1 MLLTIHDQ
9 HLNKVA
15 FIDNNKQKTL
25 NYYGDNWRRQLETG
39 SSTFE
44 FTVFKRKVQSDTS
57 SKQAYKSLNDKAF
70 VSFKYKRKPYVFNV
84 MKITE
89 DEQTIKCYC
98 ENLNLELLNEYVN
111 PYKATEALTFKQY
124 CDNMGLLN
132 FSLLSIGINEI
143 ADRKLTLEWTGQDT
157 KLARLLSLANKFNAE
172 IEFDTQLNPNSTL
185 KSFKVNVYHENDEDH
200 QGVGRVRTDIRLE
213 YKKNLKSI
221 KRTVDK
227 TSIFNAVRP
236 FGKNSEGNEVT
247 IGGMIDPIK
256 ERNAKGILEFYQEGE
271 TLFAPI
277 SQQMYPSVFAPE
289 NSDDQWIRKDM
300 TVESD
305 NQSVIRAAGLKALK
319 NAAYPAVS
327 YEVDGFLD
335 VEIGDTVQIYDSGFS
350 PALNI
355 RARVSE
361 QTISFTNPKSN
372 KTTFANFQEL
382 ENRLSTNLQARLEQ
396 LIDEAR
402 AYTIRFTASNG
413 TTFKN
418 NTGTSVI
425 TPTLLKGAKE
435 VSNVTWKW
443 QLENAAITTGNTY
456 TVNGSL
462 ITGAVTLTAMA
473 FINNKEVA
481 RDSLSLVNV
490 NDGAR
495 GEKGDRG
502 DRGPQGPQGDQGI
515 QGLQGPKGDQGIPGA
530 KGADGRTQY
539 THIAFADNAS
549 GGGFSQTNQNKP
561 YIGMYQDF
569 NQTDSSN
576 PSLYRWT
583 KWKGSDGANGIPGK
597 AGADGKTSYIHFAY
611 ADSADGRTGF
621 TVNGKSSGDKKYM
634 GTYTDFTEADSTDP
648 TKYKWSLIKGAD
660 GVFDGVVGRRNLLKG
675 TRALTRYAPASEFN
689 GFKVARSVAGATGY
703 RDTYSEQMTIAAT
716 GTEYIGLFWA
726 RASQNNYPIYCYFY
740 NPGTTTTVT
749 TSTGYTREQTGDG
762 FCELRIGTEWK
773 LYWVKWSQTSTNAS
787 KNVIFGRH
795 GTWRGG
801 AAGAWVE
808 ICAPALFEGHIVGDH
823 VDAPEDTNDQI
834 KQVEEQIPTN
844 AAGRNYILNSDI
856 GGSLSSNRTIDLS
869 VSSDFF
875 SDVNRD
881 RSFTM
886 SLEVEGKNI
895 QAFNGRKRYGLAFRF
910 SFTDG
915 TDWYPE
921 VWQEVDTDKKRITRV
936 WTLPAGK
943 DLKSVYYTK
952 ILNQTNSTV
961 SCGKPKLELGKL
973 MTAWLPAIEDAPKRF
988 EQASVP
994 TNPSKDSV
1002 WKYTGTT
1009 PTNVGGVTVLPNT
1022 AYRYDGSNWQKET
1035 VNSTNL
1041 TIQDQF
1047 VKKSMI
1053 ADKAIDADKLNVRAL
1068 SAISADL
1075 GEVRAGNVL
1084 LQKQF
1089 PAGMSRDYWGTY
1101 QYNPYTMGVYISQNM
1116 IASNGFPVR
1125 KKSTDKIGTDMP
1137 VAAFTSGG
1145 IYFIKTDRTDDLKTL
1160 AENAISSVNSGSIA
1174 FGYTPEGK
1182 NALITRVNGEL
1193 YFHSDNYTDWA
1204 ISQDN
1209 PNVKWKVQGNLVIVY
1224 YNVIFD
1230 SDGDKRIATIPPKY
1244 VPGKLML
1251 DVKAWQIF
1259 KDYDRNC
1266 QLNEDGGLHIL
1277 QAKAGIEYRGQVT
1290 WSY

>member
-70 VSFKYKRKPYVFNV
+70 VSFKYKRKPYVFNI

-236 FGKNSEGNEVT
+236 VGKNSEGNEVT

-305 NQSVIRAAGLKALK
+305 NQSIIRAAGLKALK

-361 QTISFTNPKSN
+361 QTISFTNPQSN

-435 VSNVTWKW
+435 VGNITWKW
-443 QLENAAITTGNTY
+443 QLGNSAITTSQTY
-456 TVNGSL
+456 TINASSL
-462 ITGAVTLTAMA
+462 TDAVTLTAMA
-473 FINNKEVA
+473 YIGGQEVA
-481 RDSLSLVNV
+481 RDYLNLVNI
-490 NDGAR
+490 NDGEAGKSIR
-495 GEKGDRG
+495 MFTTDYRYNQKAINQYSTDGYTGDWLVKESRDGLKQGDSVQIRVFNTDKNSDSWIIATVVAVNANTIKTLSKGLIEKGD
-502 DRGPQGPQGDQGI
+502 
-515 QGLQGPKGDQGIPGA
+515 KGE
-530 KGADGRTQY
+530 
-539 THIAFADNAS
+539 
-549 GGGFSQTNQNKP
+549 
-561 YIGMYQDF
+561 
-569 NQTDSSN
+569 
-576 PSLYRWT
+576 
-583 KWKGSDGANGIPGK
+583 
-597 AGADGKTSYIHFAY
+597 DGKF
-611 ADSADGRTGF
+611 
-621 TVNGKSSGDKKYM
+621 NGV
-634 GTYTDFTEADSTDP
+634 
-648 TKYKWSLIKGAD
+648 I
-660 GVFDGVVGRRNLLKG
+660 GRRNLLKG

-689 GFKVARSVAGATGY
+689 GFKVARSVAGVNGY
-703 RDTYSEQMTIAAT
+703 QDTYSEKMTVAAT

-726 RASQNNYPIYCYFY
+726 RASQNNYPVYCYFY

-749 TSTGYTREQTGDG
+749 TSTGYTRDRTGDG
-762 FCELRIGTEWK
+762 FCELRIGTDWR
-773 LYWVKWSQTSTNAS
+773 LYWVKWSQTSTNAP
-787 KNVIFGRH
+787 KNIIFGRH

-801 AAGAWVE
+801 TAGAWVE

-823 VDAPEDTNDQI
+823 VDAPEDTDDQI
-834 KQVEEQIPTN
+834 KQVEGQVSLS
-844 AAGRNYILNSDI
+844 ASGRNYVLNSDVSERLPA
-856 GGSLSSNRTIDLS
+856 GRDLNIKIS
-869 VSSDFF
+869 PDFIN
-875 SDVNRD
+875 DANKA
-881 RSFTM
+881 RSFTV
-886 SLEVEGKNI
+886 SLDVEGANL
-895 QAFNGRKRYGLAFRF
+895 QALGNFKRYGIALRLQFDNNSDMYA
-910 SFTDG
+910 DL
-915 TDWYPE
+915 
-921 VWQEVDTDKKRITRV
+921 WQEEDTRLIRISKAFE
-936 WTLPAGK
+936 LPVGRN
-943 DLKSVYYTK
+943 LKAILHAK
-952 ILNQTNSTV
+952 IVNASRTNTFYA
-961 SCGKPKLELGKL
+961 KPKIEVGKL
-973 MTAWLPAIEDAPKRF
+973 ATTWVAAIEDAPKRF
-988 EQASVP
+988 EQASAP

-1002 WKYTGTT
+1002 WKYTGTS
-1009 PTNVGGVTVLPNT
+1009 PTNFGGVTVLPNT
-1022 AYRYDGSNWQKET
+1022 TYRYDGSNWQKET
-1035 VNSTNL
+1035 INSTNL

-1053 ADKAIDADKLNVRAL
+1053 ADKAVGIDQLDVKQL

-1089 PAGMSRDYWGTY
+1089 PAGISRDYWGTY

-1125 KKSTDKIGTDMP
+1125 KKSTDQIGTDMP

-1160 AENAISSVNSGSIA
+1160 AENAISSINSGSIA

-1182 NALITRVNGEL
+1182 NALVTRVNGEL

-1204 ISQDN
+1204 VSQDN
-1209 PNVKWKVQGNLVIVY
+1209 QNVKWKVQGNLVIVY

-1230 SDGDKRIATIPPKY
+1230 SDGDKRIATIPTKY
-1244 VPGKLML
+1244 VPGQLML
-1251 DVKAWQIF
+1251 DVKAWQVF